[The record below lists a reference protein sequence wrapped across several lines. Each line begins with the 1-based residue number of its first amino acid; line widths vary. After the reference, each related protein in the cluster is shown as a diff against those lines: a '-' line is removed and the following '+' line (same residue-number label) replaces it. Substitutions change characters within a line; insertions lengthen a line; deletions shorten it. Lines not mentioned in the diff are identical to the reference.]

1 MPSLAYSTHV
11 MSVVQTVIRVM
22 TTVHPGG
29 QVTITHP
36 LLRPGETVE
45 VLVLLPAEGDADY
58 QSAVDILNALPGHQL
73 FQTAEE
79 VEQYLQEERA
89 SWDDDL

>member
-1 MPSLAYSTHV
+1 MPSLTYSIHA

-22 TTVHPGG
+22 TTVQPGG

-36 LLRPGETVE
+36 LLRPGDMVE
-45 VLVLLPAEGDADY
+45 VLVLLPAEGEASY

-79 VEQYLQEERA
+79 VEQYLREERA
-89 SWDDDL
+89 SWDDD